1 MTLNARLTGIA
12 CFASFTV
19 GVLFA
24 NELLWLPFP
33 IMAVGTANAIR
44 LIWRG

>member
-12 CFASFTV
+12 CFAAFTV
-19 GVLFA
+19 GVFFT
-24 NELLWLPFP
+24 NEFLWLPFP

-44 LIWRG
+44 LSWRS